1 MNDELK
7 QENKIDKINR
17 KLDIIILLLILIAII
32 IFVVLMYVE
41 RNFLELYNQYGDNNG
56 YGQRY
61 IINP

>member
-1 MNDELK
+1 MNDDL
-7 QENKIDKINR
+7 NKEDRIDKMNR

-41 RNFLELYNQYGDNNG
+41 RNFWELYNQYGNSNG

-61 IINP
+61 IISP